1 MALPRLRAKVA
12 RNGDAPAL
20 VGLNVSVGLAD
31 TERVERFVLSEA
43 VVGRHRWL
51 LWLTFASLILYV
63 TTVPLRPPE
72 GAFSLRD
79 AGLFNI
85 PFVCASIMCLRR
97 VRAEPRDRLAWGL
110 FGVSMAIY
118 AAANLLGTL
127 VVGTGPDAP
136 YPSIADAGWLV
147 CYPLYYAGLVLLAR
161 SRAARSHLSVW
172 FDGAVAGF
180 GAAAIVVWIL
190 LGPALAEIEGRFS
203 TVATNAAYPIADVL
217 LIMVIVIAVGLLGW
231 RPTMMWSLLAAGF
244 AMFALSDGIFLHQE
258 VLGSY
263 QEGGLV
269 DVGWLVGAVLLTLAC
284 LTREGRYEA
293 PRQTGLLIIAV
304 PAVFVMSSLALLT
317 YGQGRSLP
325 TIAVICAVASIV
337 LALVRLGL
345 TFREVQTLADT
356 RRLARTDDLTG
367 LANRR
372 HFYERLN
379 DSLRNRSPADPLAV
393 VILDLDRFKE
403 INDSLGHAAG
413 DALLV
418 GVGPR
423 VEDVLR
429 PGDLLARLGGDEFA
443 LFLEGAGQDEAHVVA
458 SRIVREIASPF
469 VVGEMTLHVEASVGV
484 AIWPDDGDEVD
495 ELVARA
501 DVAMFVAKS
510 MRTGVELYDSE
521 RDRAHLDRFG
531 VIEALR
537 EAIGSDQLVLHYQ
550 PKLHLATGRVVG
562 AEALVRWEDPT
573 RGLVPP
579 DRFIP
584 LAEQSGLMG
593 ALTAWVL
600 RQALAQTVIWNA
612 QGLAMGIAVNV
623 SASSL
628 RESGFPDLVADLL
641 HETGVPPHVLTLE
654 ITEDTVMSDR
664 ERCLDVLHR
673 LRSFGIRISV
683 DDYGT
688 GHSSLAY
695 LKELPVDELKLD
707 RSFISSMNDDTRLA
721 AIVESTIGLAHSLGL
736 PIVAEGV
743 ETPDVQDRLTIA
755 GCDLIQGYLLTR
767 PLPGADLVAWLRQ
780 NGCTVAAE
788 NAVGVRT
795 SL

>member
-1 MALPRLRAKVA
+1 LETF
-12 RNGDAPAL
+12 APGR

-31 TERVERFVLSEA
+31 TEGVERFVLSEA

-51 LWLTFASLILYV
+51 LWLTLASLALYV
-63 TTVPLRPPE
+63 ATVPLRPPE
-72 GAFSLRD
+72 GAVSFRD

-85 PFVCASIMCLRR
+85 PFVCAALICFRHA
-97 VRAEPRDRLAWGL
+97 RAEPRDRLAWGL
-110 FGVSMAIY
+110 FGTSMAIY
-118 AAANLLGTL
+118 AVANLLGTL

-136 YPSIADAGWLV
+136 FPSIADAGWLT

-180 GAAAIVVWIL
+180 GAAAIVVWVL
-190 LGPALAEIEGRFS
+190 LGPALADIGGRFS
-203 TVATNAAYPIADVL
+203 TVATNTAYPVADVL

-231 RPTMMWSLLAAGF
+231 RPTMMWSLLAAAF
-244 AMFALSDGIFLHQE
+244 AMFALSDGVFLHQE
-258 VLGSY
+258 VLGTY
-263 QEGGLV
+263 HEGGFV
-269 DVGWLVGAVLLTLAC
+269 DAGWLVGAVLLALAC
-284 LTREGRYEA
+284 LARESRYEA

-304 PAVFVMSSLALLT
+304 PAVFVVSSLALLT

-325 TIAVICAVASIV
+325 TIAVVCAIASIV

-345 TFREVQTLADT
+345 TFREVQGLAET

-372 HFYERLN
+372 HFYEQLN
-379 DSLRNRSPADPLAV
+379 DRLRSRPPAEPLAV

-418 GVGPR
+418 GIGPR
-423 VEDVLR
+423 VIDVLR

-443 LFLEGAGQDEAHVVA
+443 LFLEGAGQDEAYVIA
-458 SRIVREIASPF
+458 SRIVREIALPF
-469 VVGEMTLHVEASVGV
+469 VVGDMTLHVEASVGV

-510 MRTGVELYDSE
+510 MRTSVELYEPE
-521 RDRAHLDRFG
+521 RDRAYLDRFG

-537 EAIGSDQLVLHYQ
+537 AAIGSDQLVLHYQ
-550 PKLHLATGRVVG
+550 PKLHLPTGCVVG
-562 AEALVRWEDPT
+562 AEALVRWEDPA

-584 LAEQSGLMG
+584 LAEQAGLMG

-600 RQALAQTVIWNA
+600 RQALVQTVAWRD

-641 HETGVPPHVLTLE
+641 RETGVPPDVLTLE

-707 RSFISSMNDDTRLA
+707 RSFISTMNDDQRLA

-743 ETPDVQDRLTIA
+743 ETLDVRDRLTTA

-767 PLPGADLVAWLRQ
+767 PLPGADLTTWL
-780 NGCTVAAE
+780 AE
-788 NAVGVRT
+788 NSSPIAEENATGAHPR
-795 SL
+795 L